1 MVIEIRIP
9 SIGESIRE
17 AVLAQWL
24 KNDGDAVKKDEPI
37 LLLETD
43 KVSLEVAAEANGVLH
58 IQVTAGTAASIGAI
72 VATLDVAE
80 GAETRVPAP
89 VISSPL
95 LHLANGFQSS
105 ESLIP
110 VPSPSP
116 SLPSSFNPP
125 SETHP
130 SAPPVDAPVTS
141 SHLPIHDSTHL
152 PPSVRRLIHENR
164 TKHPVDVS
172 AITGTGPGGRIT
184 KGDVLLHLEAV
195 PAIPVIPAGPATGP
209 ATGSPTGPP
218 LRAAMDAPL
227 HETIS
232 AVMNETINEI
242 MHETMDQLTIRKTM
256 TPIRRT
262 IAERLVQAKQQTAML
277 TTFNEIDMS
286 RVMAIRIRYK
296 DAFQKKHGVS
306 LGFMGFFIKAS
317 IAALKDFPDINAFID
332 EKDIV
337 YHNYYHIGIAVGS
350 ERGLVVPILRHADRM
365 GFAGLEKAIASAVN
379 KIASG
384 KLAMSDLAGGTFT
397 ISNGGVYGSL
407 LSTPILNPPQS
418 GILGMHKIEKRPVV
432 IDDTI
437 VIRPMMYIALSY
449 DHRIVDGRGA
459 VSFLKRI
466 KECIE
471 EPERLMM
478 EI

>member
-9 SIGESIRE
+9 SVGESIRE

-58 IQVTAGTAASIGAI
+58 IQVPAGTTAPIGAV
-72 VATLDVAE
+72 VATLAVAE
-80 GAETRVPAP
+80 GTETIAIAP

-105 ESLIP
+105 EPLMP
-110 VPSPSP
+110 VPSL
-116 SLPSSFNPP
+116 SLPSSLHPP
-125 SETHP
+125 NETHP
-130 SAPPVDAPVTS
+130 SAPPDDAPATS

-164 TKHPVDVS
+164 TKHPVDVA

-195 PAIPVIPAGPATGP
+195 PVIPVIPA
-209 ATGSPTGPP
+209 TGPP

-232 AVMNETINEI
+232 EIMNETINEI

-262 IAERLVQAKQQTAML
+262 IAERLVQVKQQTAML

-296 DAFQKKHGVS
+296 DVFQKKHGVS

-332 EKDIV
+332 AKDIV
-337 YHNYYHIGIAVGS
+337 YHNYYNIGIAVGS
-350 ERGLVVPILRHADRM
+350 DRGLVVPILRHADRM

-379 KIASG
+379 KITSG
-384 KLAMSDLAGGTFT
+384 KLGLSDLEGGTFT

-437 VIRPMMYIALSY
+437 VIRPMMYVALSY